1 MFMFKHKMAVKTLTI
16 TEEVYNSLS
25 VLKQQNESFSQ
36 LFLRLSKGKARLSLA
51 FDIAGIAGAKYV

>member
-1 MFMFKHKMAVKTLTI
+1 MAVKTLTI